1 MRFCALLLLPAA
13 WLAAENPPTV
23 AEAKKFLDRVEASLL
38 DLATEASR
46 ASWVQSTYITG
57 DTELLAA
64 LANERSINAT
74 VRFVKDVKR
83 FDGLKLPPD
92 LARKMQ
98 LLKLSLTMATPSNP
112 KESEELTRITAAME
126 GAYGKGK
133 YCPQPGQCLDLQE
146 IERITRTSR
155 DPKELLDVWKGW
167 RTISIPMRPQYRRF
181 VELSNKGARELGF
194 KDTGAMWRSKYDLAP
209 DEFAGELDRL
219 WEQVRPLYLSLQA
232 YVRMKLREHYGA
244 DVVPANGPIPAHLA
258 GNVWAQTWD
267 NLYPILA
274 PKDADPGYDL
284 TQILKDR
291 HTDYKQMV
299 RYGEG
304 FFVSLGFPP
313 LPPTFWERS
322 LFVKPRDREVV
333 CHASAWDVDNLNDL
347 RIKMCIEPTA
357 EDFTTIHH
365 ELGHNFYQRAYNRQP
380 MLFRDSANDGFHEAV
395 GDTIALSITP
405 EYLVKLGFI
414 KQAPDPSKDMGLLLN
429 KALEKVAFLPFGLMI
444 DQWRWK
450 VFSGEITPD
459 RYNQA
464 WWDLIRKY
472 QGVAPPVERG
482 EAEFDPGAKYHV
494 PANVPYTRY
503 FLADILQFQFH
514 RALAQAAGCRGPL
527 HRCSIYD
534 NQEAGKRLI
543 AMLEMGQ
550 SKPWPEA
557 LYALTGQRRMDATA
571 ILDYFAPLKKWL
583 DEQTKGQPV
592 GW

>member
-258 GNVWAQTWD
+258 GNVWAQT
-267 NLYPILA
+267 
-274 PKDADPGYDL
+274 
-284 TQILKDR
+284 
-291 HTDYKQMV
+291 
-299 RYGEG
+299 
-304 FFVSLGFPP
+304 
-313 LPPTFWERS
+313 
-322 LFVKPRDREVV
+322 
-333 CHASAWDVDNLNDL
+333 
-347 RIKMCIEPTA
+347 
-357 EDFTTIHH
+357 
-365 ELGHNFYQRAYNRQP
+365 
-380 MLFRDSANDGFHEAV
+380 
-395 GDTIALSITP
+395 
-405 EYLVKLGFI
+405 
-414 KQAPDPSKDMGLLLN
+414 
-429 KALEKVAFLPFGLMI
+429 
-444 DQWRWK
+444 
-450 VFSGEITPD
+450 
-459 RYNQA
+459 
-464 WWDLIRKY
+464 
-472 QGVAPPVERG
+472 
-482 EAEFDPGAKYHV
+482 
-494 PANVPYTRY
+494 
-503 FLADILQFQFH
+503 
-514 RALAQAAGCRGPL
+514 
-527 HRCSIYD
+527 
-534 NQEAGKRLI
+534 
-543 AMLEMGQ
+543 
-550 SKPWPEA
+550 
-557 LYALTGQRRMDATA
+557 
-571 ILDYFAPLKKWL
+571 
-583 DEQTKGQPV
+583 
-592 GW
+592 